1 MWTVDTGNVSSYR
14 SYKNIPL
21 LLNSAGYGLFV
32 HSSFHM
38 VFRMV
43 SESKFTYSIQVDD
56 TQLGLFIIYG
66 SRLKHILKCYTDLTG
81 RAPMPFKVVRLNNG
95 DIVQY
100 F

>member
-21 LLNSAGYGLFV
+21 LLNSAGYELFV
-32 HSSFHM
+32 QSFFHM
-38 VFRMV
+38 VFRMG
-43 SESKFTYSIQVDD
+43 SESKFTYSIHVDD

-66 SRLKHILKCYTDLTG
+66 SRLKQILKCYTDLTG
-81 RAPMPFKVVRLNNG
+81 RAPVPFNVVRLNNG